1 MSRREKRQQFSQWLR
16 ELFFQSSTTHSRSRP
31 ILVEPLESRQ
41 LMAGDTF
48 MSLLGSSHID
58 QGAFGS
64 DGTLAQANSSQA
76 GLAGLTAEGEA
87 APDLV
92 AFAKAL
98 TDSGT
103 RYFGA
108 AWCPHCTAQKE
119 LFQDGGKYLPFIEVT
134 KPDRTKNQVGIDEG
148 IIEYPTWEFPDGSR
162 VTGEQTLQTLSQR
175 SGVAIPQ
182 SSTPSMAGIS
192 NVKVGIGSPLMIPVD
207 AYDPNGNPLTI
218 TVTSSNPG
226 LITSEVLSGN
236 RSWKL
241 SVENYGDMVFE
252 LFEDM
257 APRPADRVI
266 ELTQSGFYNGAPF
279 HRVANNFV
287 IQGGDPV
294 KKDGTGG
301 STLGNFDDQFNLN
314 LQHNRTG
321 VLSFAKTTDDTNDS
335 QFFITEVAKLTNG
348 DENAPRYLDFNHSIF
363 GQLVEGEAVREA
375 ISNVPVNNTSQN
387 RPVTPVN
394 ITSASVFTDN
404 ENGVIM
410 LKPTG
415 TGTGTATIT
424 VTVTDTEG
432 NSTSQTFQATVVQD
446 TANGAPFL
454 NDIPTVQAQAG
465 VPATVNLTAQDAE
478 NDTLIYSVTKV
489 GTQNYTITVDSATG
503 VVTVV
508 PLPGFS
514 GQLQFMAS
522 VSQSTTP
529 TTASPDDNQLVTV
542 NVTQISPTTI
552 DLLPESDS
560 GASSTDNITKAQSL
574 NFAVSGT
581 TVGAIVEVLSGGNV
595 VGTATASSATTTVIV
610 NNVAALGQGSVS
622 FVSRQRVEG
631 VNSTPSPALPVV
643 LDNQAPAAI
652 AAGVIPARTLV
663 NVPLSVDLNSPDEGQ
678 GLLYALTG
686 APAGMTIDANSGM
699 LAWTPSIAQLGDAT
713 LTLHLTDAAGNVRDQ
728 PVTIT
733 VGEQPKVRISLKAVD
748 LAGQPITTI
757 TAGQQFKV
765 QMVVLDLRTGTAQ
778 GEAPSGVFS
787 AYMDLL
793 YDAAV
798 IEPIATNPI
807 RFVDPYLNATLGGLG
822 TSGLID
828 ELGGVSDRNSPQGPD
843 AKVVAEVTFVAKV
856 AGDPQL
862 RAEAPD
868 LVGSEVGLYFVTNKL
883 PMSQVDFV
891 GSPFVVGANFTVAN
905 DVYNFD
911 EDTGAHTLNV
921 LSNDTTNS
929 GAVLTISAVG
939 STSAGG
945 TVTIAPDGKSLSY
958 TSAANFHG
966 AETFTYTARN
976 QENVPLTATVTV
988 QVTDVNDPPV
998 ALNDTFTVFRNST
1011 QNVLDVLANDTTG
1024 VDDVSA
1030 DTLTISAVSIGSAG
1044 GTIERGP
1051 SGLNVRYTPAA
1062 DFSGTETFS
1071 YTLSDGRGGTATG
1084 TVSVAVNLQNP
1095 PPTPQNDTYQV
1106 QEDASEAVF
1115 DVLANDTTDD
1125 PSETLSISA
1134 VGTSINGS
1142 SFSVSTDGTKVLYR
1156 PGPNFSGTE
1165 VLSYTLRDSG
1175 GATAQGQVTFVVA
1188 AVNDPPDAVNDT
1200 VTALSRS
1207 TTQWTVLAN
1216 DINVDQGET
1225 LTITAVTQ
1233 PPSGQGSVAISSDG
1247 KQLIYT
1253 GPGSDFEGSFS
1264 ITYTIGDGTGLT
1276 DTATV
1281 AATIRNYIPRTISG
1295 SLMAGNDTANN
1306 LNFVGIPLQLT
1317 GTDLTGAAVAKT
1329 TTIALDGTYKF
1340 EALAPGDYELVRQ
1353 PLLFINDAGATVSI
1367 QSGVSDGDM
1376 VSNLNV
1382 SGSLKVGYFDIRD
1395 FLGSVVK
1402 NNLTVAVAADGSA
1415 NWIAPRGDWA
1425 ALTTLQASLDI
1436 TANALMI
1443 TASNATQANLSAT
1456 VPLTNT
1462 YYASQVGQESP
1473 MRLLRVRGST
1483 VLAGLKSGG
1492 SPASSASTQAAAA
1505 TGSPALQPEGELQG
1519 EGEGGGAAPAIA
1531 SPAADVARLSES
1543 SPATTVDWTPTQAI
1557 RRLLGSTSPSASVVA
1572 SDQPVGAMSPQ
1583 AIDAAMQSVL
1593 PALRRQ
1599 LSSDLQD
1606 TLASGGQDSIAATDQ
1621 LLSELV

>member
-1 MSRREKRQQFSQWLR
+1 M
-16 ELFFQSSTTHSRSRP
+16 
-31 ILVEPLESRQ
+31 
-41 LMAGDTF
+41 
-48 MSLLGSSHID
+48 
-58 QGAFGS
+58 
-64 DGTLAQANSSQA
+64 
-76 GLAGLTAEGEA
+76 
-87 APDLV
+87 
-92 AFAKAL
+92 
-98 TDSGT
+98 
-103 RYFGA
+103 
-108 AWCPHCTAQKE
+108 HCTAQKQ
-119 LFQDGGKYLPFIEVT
+119 LFQDGAKFLPFIEVT
-134 KPDRTKNQVGIDEG
+134 NPDRTLKQVGIDEG
-148 IIEYPTWEFPDGSR
+148 IVEYPTWEFPDGSR

-182 SSTPSMAGIS
+182 SSTPSMASIG
-192 NVKVGIGSPLMIPVD
+192 NVNVGIGSPLMIPVD

-226 LITSEVLSGN
+226 LLTSEVLSGN

-257 APRPADRVI
+257 APRPAGRVI

-279 HRVANNFV
+279 HRTANNFV

-294 KKDGTGG
+294 KQDGTGG
-301 STLGNFDDQFNLN
+301 STLGDFDDQFNLN

-321 VLSFAKTTDDTNDS
+321 VLSYAKSTDDTNDS
-335 QFFITEVAKLTNG
+335 QFFITEGAQRFLN
-348 DENAPRYLDFNHSIF
+348 FNHSIF

-387 RPVTPVN
+387 RPLTPVI

-415 TGTGTATIT
+415 TGAGTATIT

-465 VPATVNLTAQDAE
+465 VPTTVNLTAQDAE
-478 NDTLIYSVTKV
+478 NDTLIYGVTKV
-489 GTQNYTITVDSATG
+489 GTQNFTVTVNSSTG
-503 VVTVV
+503 VATVT
-508 PLPGFS
+508 PGLGVT

-522 VSQSTTP
+522 VRQTTTP

-542 NVTQISPTTI
+542 NVTQTNPTTI

-560 GASSTDNITKAQSL
+560 GASSTDNVTNAQTLS
-574 NFAVSGT
+574 FAVSGT

-595 VGTATASSATTTVIV
+595 VGTATASSTTTTVIV

-643 LDNQAPAAI
+643 LDSQAPAVI

-678 GLLYALTG
+678 GLLYALSG
-686 APAGMTIDANSGM
+686 APAGMTIDANSGA
-699 LAWTPSIAQLGDAT
+699 LAWTPSNAQLGDTT
-713 LTLHLTDAAGNVRDQ
+713 LTLQMTDAAGNLREQ
-728 PVTIT
+728 SVTIT
-733 VGEQPKVRISLKAVD
+733 VGEQPQARISLNAVD
-748 LAGQPITTI
+748 MAGQPITTV

-765 QMVVLDLRTGTAQ
+765 QMVVLNLRSGTTQ
-778 GEAPSGVFS
+778 LDAPSGVFS
-787 AYMDLL
+787 AYIDLL

-807 RFVDPYLNATLGGLG
+807 SYVDPYLNATLGGLG
-822 TSGLID
+822 TPGLID
-828 ELGGVSDRNSPQGPD
+828 ELGGVSDRNSPQGPN
-843 AKVVAEVTFVAKV
+843 AKVLAEVTFVAKV
-856 AGDPQL
+856 AGDPML
-862 RAEAPD
+862 RAEAAD
-868 LVGSEVGLYFVTNKL
+868 LVGSEVGLYYRPAKL
-883 PMSQVDFV
+883 TPSQVDYV
-891 GSPFVVGANFTVAN
+891 GSPFVVGANFNVTN
-905 DVYNFD
+905 DVFNFD
-911 EDTGAHTLNV
+911 EDSGAHTLNV
-921 LSNDTTNS
+921 LSNDTTSS

-939 STSAGG
+939 SSSAGG
-945 TVTIAPDGKSLSY
+945 IVTIASDGKSLSY

-976 QENVPLTATVTV
+976 QQNVPLTATVTV

-1011 QNVLDVLANDTTG
+1011 QNVLDVLSNDTTG
-1024 VDDVSA
+1024 VDSASA
-1030 DTLTISAVSIGSAG
+1030 DTLTISAVGSGSAG

-1051 SGLNVRYTPAA
+1051 SGLNIRYTPAA
-1062 DFSGTETFS
+1062 NFSGTETFS

-1084 TVSVAVNLQNP
+1084 TVSVAVNQQNP
-1095 PPTPQNDTYQV
+1095 PPTPQNDTFQV
-1106 QEDASEAVF
+1106 QEDAPENVF

-1125 PSETLSISA
+1125 PTETLSISG
-1134 VGTSINGS
+1134 VGTSTKGS

-1156 PGPNFSGTE
+1156 PGPNFNGTE

-1188 AVNDPPDAVNDT
+1188 AVNDAPDAVNDIL
-1200 VTALSRS
+1200 TALSRS

-1253 GPGSDFEGSFS
+1253 GPGTDFEGSFS

-1281 AATIRNYIPRTISG
+1281 AATIRNYVPRTISG
-1295 SLMAGNDTANN
+1295 ALVAGDSTNST

-1317 GTDLTGAAVAKT
+1317 GTDVTGTAVSKT
-1329 TTIALDGTYKF
+1329 TTVAVDGTYKF
-1340 EALAPGDYELVRQ
+1340 EALAPGDYQLVRQ
-1353 PLLFINDAGATVSI
+1353 PLPFINDAGATVAI

-1376 VSNLNV
+1376 VSNLSV

-1402 NNLTVAVAADGSA
+1402 NSLTVAVAADGSA

-1425 ALTTLQASLDI
+1425 ALTTLQANLDS
-1436 TANALMI
+1436 TANALKI
-1443 TASNATQANLSAT
+1443 TAASATQASLAAT
-1456 VPLTNT
+1456 VPLSNT
-1462 YYASQVGQESP
+1462 YYASQVGQEST

-1483 VLAGLKSGG
+1483 ALAGLKTGT
-1492 SPASSASTQAAAA
+1492 SPASSSASPQAATAPA
-1505 TGSPALQPEGELQG
+1505 SSPAIQNQGELQG
-1519 EGEGGGAAPAIA
+1519 EGEGSGLAPIV
-1531 SPAADVARLSES
+1531 SPIVARLSES
-1543 SPATTVDWTPTQAI
+1543 SPAASTDWTPTQAV
-1557 RRLLGSTSPSASVVA
+1557 RRLLGSSPTSNSVEAAS
-1572 SDQPVGAMSPQ
+1572 QPVAAMSPQ
-1583 AIDAAMQSVL
+1583 AVDMAMQSVL
-1593 PALRRQ
+1593 PTLRRQ

-1606 TLASGGQDSIAATDQ
+1606 ALASGGQETIAATDQ